1 MPRAALR
8 RRENTAGN
16 SRPAVPG
23 RIGAIVVRAG
33 MDNDRRAVFV
43 EKGVT
48 APGDPGGGDRIFQ
61 RASAIGA
68 DKDVG
73 HVALVHAGGILAA
86 VPAVG
91 RVPMPAGTVE
101 ARRDALPGHM
111 DMGARSEEHT
121 SELQSLMRNSY
132 AVFCFKKK

>member
-33 MDNDRRAVFV
+33 MDNDRCAVFV

-48 APGDPGGGDRIFQ
+48 APGYPGGGDRIFQ

-68 DKDVG
+68 DTYVG
-73 HVALVHAGGILAA
+73 HAAFATAGGIIAA
-86 VPAVG
+86 VPVG
-91 RVPMPAGTVE
+91 SRVPIPAGPGE
-101 ARRDALPGHM
+101 PRRDALPG
-111 DMGARSEEHT
+111 T
-121 SELQSLMRNSY
+121 
-132 AVFCFKKK
+132 